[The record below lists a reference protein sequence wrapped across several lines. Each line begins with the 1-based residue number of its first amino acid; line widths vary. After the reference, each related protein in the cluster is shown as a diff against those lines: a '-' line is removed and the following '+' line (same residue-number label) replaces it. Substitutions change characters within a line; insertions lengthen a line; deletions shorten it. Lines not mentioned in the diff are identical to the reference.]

1 VLSAVRIFRPPAPDI
16 LLHFRPA
23 SHIIKQV
30 QAGVMELADVRD
42 SKSRGSDTVRVRP
55 PPPAPADN
63 MYQRRELDYLI
74 YNDPAA
80 YANLIL
86 NGDPEK
92 YLREVTIYENLDN

>member
-1 VLSAVRIFRPPAPDI
+1 MKNKVTCTFNIDTGCVEVQMSNGTRLSIDCTAVENEF
-16 LLHFRPA
+16 
-23 SHIIKQV
+23 
-30 QAGVMELADVRD
+30 
-42 SKSRGSDTVRVRP
+42 
-55 PPPAPADN
+55 ADN

>member
-1 VLSAVRIFRPPAPDI
+1 VV
-16 LLHFRPA
+16 
-23 SHIIKQV
+23 
-30 QAGVMELADVRD
+30 ELADSLASGASAR
-42 SKSRGSDTVRVRP
+42 KGVRVQLP
-55 PPPAPADN
+55 PRAPKEVQMSNGTRLSIDCTSVENELADN

-80 YANLIL
+80 YADLIL

>member
-1 VLSAVRIFRPPAPDI
+1 MSNGTRLSIDCTSVEN
-16 LLHFRPA
+16 
-23 SHIIKQV
+23 
-30 QAGVMELADVRD
+30 EL
-42 SKSRGSDTVRVRP
+42 
-55 PPPAPADN
+55 ADN

>member
-1 VLSAVRIFRPPAPDI
+1 MKNRGTFTFNIDTGCVEVQMSNGTRLSIDCTAVENEF
-16 LLHFRPA
+16 
-23 SHIIKQV
+23 
-30 QAGVMELADVRD
+30 
-42 SKSRGSDTVRVRP
+42 
-55 PPPAPADN
+55 ADN

-80 YANLIL
+80 YADLIL

>member
-1 VLSAVRIFRPPAPDI
+1 MKNKVTCTFNIDTGCVEVQMSNGTRLSIDCTSVENEF
-16 LLHFRPA
+16 
-23 SHIIKQV
+23 
-30 QAGVMELADVRD
+30 
-42 SKSRGSDTVRVRP
+42 
-55 PPPAPADN
+55 ADN

-80 YANLIL
+80 YADLIL